1 MFKYDTIWQYD
12 TNGKIMALKKLV
24 IKSISTLLLKRPA
37 PTSHFTPFLWFI
49 GFPSCKEGKY
59 NSLLSLKKGEGMRG
73 LNYESQE
80 QDYLSFK
87 VTWQSNFMEKIRK
100 FLQAFLEKK
109 YEKTDKQTEGISNYL
124 PLVGPT
130 RFSCIFSSI
139 FCIFSSHNF
148 PWKLQII
155 FYTQEKPQYLNI
167 YPNDMNLNTEEDKL
181 SQKAQLSRFHISKV
195 LQLQS
200 KKNYKSRKPIRGQCY
215 GWTNLT
221 T

>member
-1 MFKYDTIWQYD
+1 
-12 TNGKIMALKKLV
+12 
-24 IKSISTLLLKRPA
+24 
-37 PTSHFTPFLWFI
+37 
-49 GFPSCKEGKY
+49 
-59 NSLLSLKKGEGMRG
+59 MRG
-73 LNYESQE
+73 LNYENQE
-80 QDYLSFK
+80 QDYSSFK

-124 PLVGPT
+124 PLVGPA

-148 PWKLQII
+148 LWKLQII